1 MTKNMNN
8 SPTTTFKHPH
18 LQSFL
23 KRYPTHQKLLL
34 HAAFPLAL
42 TPELLYC
49 LRENFVPDSPW
60 IAVSDILLFLCHPV
74 GFQLYEMSPDVRNEL
89 LHYLQPEEL
98 HKLSDFMVEYI
109 RQQLK
114 TNYRA
119 DEDLGAA
126 PQWTA
131 LAYIK
136 PEDAI
141 QEIKDKIQALL
152 KNQDSRKLIKFA
164 SVLES
169 YAEIDPL
176 IKAGLQ
182 PLLMLASG
190 EYLTFDFEVVTVNR
204 RGEIIKREPKQATYF
219 VEDLGNGVTLDMVAI
234 PGGKFMMGSPEGE
247 GRDEE
252 KPQHEVTVP
261 PFFMGKYQV
270 TQAQWR
276 VVAALPKI
284 KDDLKSNPSEFK
296 GDNLPVEGVFWDDAV
311 EFCARISKATGKE
324 YRLPSE
330 AEWEYACRAGTT
342 TPFHFGETITSELAN
357 YDANYTFA
365 DEPKGTYREKTTAV
379 GSFPPNAF
387 GLYDMHGNVWEW
399 CADDWHGNYI
409 NAPTNGTAWISR
421 SGTKSSRGGSW
432 FNYTWFCRCASRY
445 NFDLIDDN
453 SGFRVVRVPP
463 RT

>member
-1 MTKNMNN
+1 MNN

-49 LRENFVPDSPW
+49 LRENFDPDSPW
-60 IAVSDILLFLCHPV
+60 IAVSDILLFLCESV
-74 GFQLYEMSPDVRNEL
+74 GFQLYKMSPDVRNEL
-89 LHYLQPEEL
+89 LYYLQPEEL
-98 HKLSDFMVEYI
+98 YKLSDFMVAYI

-114 TNYRA
+114 INYRA

-126 PQWTA
+126 PHWTA

-141 QEIKDKIQALL
+141 QEITNKIQEI
-152 KNQDSRKLIKFA
+152 KNKNSTELMKFA

-190 EYLTFDFEVVTVNR
+190 ELSTFNFQVVTVNR
-204 RGEIIKREPKQATYF
+204 RGKIIKTEPKQATYF

-247 GRDEE
+247 GRDNE
-252 KPQHEVTVP
+252 KPQHKVTVP

-284 KDDLKSNPSEFK
+284 KDNLKSNPSSSK
-296 GDNLPVEGVFWDDAV
+296 GDNLPVEQVSWDDAV
-311 EFCARISKATGKE
+311 EFCARISKATGKQ

-330 AEWEYACRAGTT
+330 TEWEYACRAGTT
-342 TPFHFGETITSELAN
+342 TPFHFGETITSKLAN
-357 YDANYTFA
+357 YQASSTFA

-387 GLYDMHGNVWEW
+387 GLYDMHGNLWEW
-399 CADDWHGNYI
+399 CADDWHKNYI
-409 NAPTNGTAWISR
+409 NAPTDGSAWISQ
-421 SGTKSSRGGSW
+421 SKNFVLRGGSW
-432 FNYTWFCRCASRY
+432 INYPRNCRSAYRDYYGNRDSRSY
-445 NFDLIDDN
+445 DI
-453 SGFRVVRVPP
+453 GFRIVCAVWG
-463 RT
+463 T